1 MYCHNYNLI
10 TKRNLSTFIFYVF
23 QKQMYDKATEQA
35 PSAEELRYVEG
46 EGQSP
51 DNTPSDGKQQKLY
64 VNIK

>member
-10 TKRNLSTFIFYVF
+10 TKRKLSTFIFYVF
-23 QKQMYDKATEQA
+23 QKQMYDKSTEQA

-51 DNTPSDGKQQKLY
+51 DNAPSDGKQQKLY